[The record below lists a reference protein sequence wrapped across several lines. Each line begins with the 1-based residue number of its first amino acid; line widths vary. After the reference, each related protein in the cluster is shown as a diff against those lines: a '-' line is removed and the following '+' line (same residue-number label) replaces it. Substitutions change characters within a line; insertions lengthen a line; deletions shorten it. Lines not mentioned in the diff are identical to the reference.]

1 MKAVKCNCSE
11 YCFICVSQH
20 SAFVDLVYSITDE
33 SKKFIWSLA
42 QEKMRNELSQ
52 DQTEDDQE
60 MENAI
65 NNAVAVVLFNTMT
78 PTEIRE
84 LTQ

>member
-1 MKAVKCNCSE
+1 MKAVKCNCSD

-33 SKKFIWSLA
+33 AKKFIWNLA
-42 QEKMRNELSQ
+42 QKKMKNELWQ
-52 DQTEDDQE
+52 DQTENDQE

-65 NNAVAVVLFNTMT
+65 NEAVAVVLFNTMS
-78 PTEIRE
+78 PSEIRE
-84 LTQ
+84 LTE